1 MTQPMI
7 SIAAAAPFASPFPST
22 PFPPYTY
29 SLPLLL
35 LSAAFPF
42 FSYTHFPIYTPF
54 LYSLSTPFL
63 SYLLLSSAPPIP
75 LSTHTLCIS
84 YTLPLILL
92 YIFASLSTPFL
103 CSSSITLSPPPPPLP
118 LSVSF
123 PLPSPSSY
131 PFPLS
136 LLPIFP
142 KFTSS
147 LTPVPFLLH
156 TLPFY
161 LNSCA
166 FIRSFLALPSTIPS
180 LSLSSLSHSLLFSN
194 PLPPSIF
201 HNNTNVIYST
211 PSFV

>member
-1 MTQPMI
+1 MLWIYDQLWPPPPPPQILRADPIRQDPLYNIHNSFNSI
-7 SIAAAAPFASPFPST
+7 SIAAAAPFASPCPST

-35 LSAAFPF
+35 LSAPFPF

-123 PLPSPSSY
+123 PLPSPSSS

-147 LTPVPFLLH
+147 LTPVP
-156 TLPFY
+156 
-161 LNSCA
+161 
-166 FIRSFLALPSTIPS
+166 
-180 LSLSSLSHSLLFSN
+180 
-194 PLPPSIF
+194 
-201 HNNTNVIYST
+201 
-211 PSFV
+211 